1 MDYSPFNPIIWLIM
15 AGFVA
20 VTYMTVKIFHSKY
33 PNYPN
38 DVSEHRI
45 DIQEKEVGK

>member
-1 MDYSPFNPIIWLIM
+1 MDYSPFNPVIWLIM

-20 VTYMTVKIFHSKY
+20 VTYMTVKIFHGKY

-38 DVSEHRI
+38 DISEPRE
-45 DIQEKEVGK
+45 DIRGKEAGK

>member
-20 VTYMTVKIFHSKY
+20 VTYMTVKIFHGKY
-33 PNYPN
+33 PNYPKG
-38 DVSEHRI
+38 VSKDRAGNRG
-45 DIQEKEVGK
+45 KEAGK